1 MTKPLRSIAGINLG
15 LSSPVT
21 GGRLI
26 CPGGFISGKHGKQRW
41 HPSPSKCA
49 HFEDFH
55 GTTLPGWLSF
65 TEGTDAATSDG
76 AVVPAAANG
85 IYRLTAGDSAG
96 TAAADQA
103 QLAGNL
109 LQWKAS
115 SGSLMF
121 GASVA
126 LAAITTVTFFMG
138 LTDTVALETPVEASG
153 AADGITTTATDAV
166 GVMFDTRMA
175 TDKWWMVGVKT
186 DVDAVKQ
193 NSLAAPV
200 AATYEYWEIQ
210 VGTDGS
216 AVFYRNGL
224 QIGTTMTGAVNPAI
238 ALTPVICIRPEGAV
252 AGRTVDIDWVH
263 VAANRA

>member
-1 MTKPLRSIAGINLG
+1 MSKILRGIAGIKLG
-15 LSSPVT
+15 LT
-21 GGRLI
+21 AQGRLV
-26 CPGGFISGKHGKQRW
+26 CPGGFISGTHGKQRW
-41 HPSPSKCA
+41 HPGPSKTA
-49 HFEDFH
+49 MFEDFH

-65 TEGTDAATSDG
+65 TEGTDTATSDG
-76 AVVPAAANG
+76 AVVSASANG

-109 LQWKAS
+109 LQWKAN
-115 SGSLMF
+115 SGGLTF

-126 LAAITTVTFFMG
+126 LAAITTVSFFMG
-138 LTDTVALETPVEASG
+138 LTNATSLQTPIESAGSADT
-153 AADGITTTATDAV
+153 ITTNAADAV
-166 GVMFDTRMA
+166 GVMFDTRMT
-175 TDKWWMVGVKT
+175 TDKWWLVGVANNT
-186 DVDAVKQ
+186 DATKQ
-193 NSLAAPV
+193 NSAVAPV
-200 AATYEYWEIQ
+200 AATFEYWEIQ

-224 QIGTTMTGAVNPAI
+224 QVGTTMVGAVTATV
-238 ALTPVICIRPEGAV
+238 ALTPIICIRPEGAV